1 MLLAMGSAV
10 ATPANYAAY
19 SFDGGNTFAACV
31 VPDPAGGLFGG
42 AYSPSLGYGII
53 VSATGEVF
61 RSFDGITWAAL
72 AGNDLTNGNWQG
84 GVIRNGDD
92 SLFVTTGLGGT
103 DTLRAATSPDGV
115 TWTLRTTP
123 TGTFGSVCRISPNGK
138 IVACGAGGI
147 IRSLDGGI
155 TWAAITSAGDTNSDI
170 AYRENV
176 PDYLHVAGNDL
187 TNGNWQGGVIR
198 NGDDSLFVTTGL
210 GGTDTLRAATSP
222 DGVTWTLRTTPTGTF
237 GSVCRISSNGKIVA
251 CGAGGIIRSLDG
263 GITWAAITSAGD
275 TNSDIA
281 YRENVPDYLHVAGNT
296 SADAGDT
303 YFSSNFG
310 GAWTRMLRDALNDP
324 PNLQAIAID
333 PLRGHVYQGG
343 ATGIWRG
350 NCNNPNNPPNLGWT
364 NVYAGAVGSGCRA
377 GYLVELDKII
387 FVDHSGSAGFQVHQN
402 TLSEGVWS
410 TQDYPL
416 LLVNTARVRLQF
428 LGFPPP

>member
-1 MLLAMGSAV
+1 MAPPWPLGSNLDSRVSPIRRTVGSTAPMLLAMGSAV

-19 SFDGGNTFAACV
+19 SFDGGDTFAACV

-42 AYSPSLGYGII
+42 AYSPSLGYGIM

-84 GVIRNGDD
+84 GVIRN
-92 SLFVTTGLGGT
+92 
-103 DTLRAATSPDGV
+103 A
-115 TWTLRTTP
+115 
-123 TGTFGSVCRISPNGK
+123 
-138 IVACGAGGI
+138 
-147 IRSLDGGI
+147 
-155 TWAAITSAGDTNSDI
+155 
-170 AYRENV
+170 
-176 PDYLHVAGNDL
+176 
-187 TNGNWQGGVIR
+187 
-198 NGDDSLFVTTGL
+198 DDSLFVTTGL

-343 ATGIWRG
+343 ASGIWRG